1 MIIMAIELQRLVEKA
16 AHMDVTLLAGK
27 NGIHNPVTWV
37 TYGRNHVGL

>member
-1 MIIMAIELQRLVEKA
+1 MAIELQRLVEKA